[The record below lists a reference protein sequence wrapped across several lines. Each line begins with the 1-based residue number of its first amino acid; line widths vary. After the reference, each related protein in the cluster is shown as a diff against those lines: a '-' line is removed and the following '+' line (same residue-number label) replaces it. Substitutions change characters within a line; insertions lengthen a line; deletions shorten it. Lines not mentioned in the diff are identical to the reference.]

1 MSDDT
6 LIERWRQQNR
16 GRKPM
21 ERILV
26 PEDPPI
32 PAEGYAGRNWSPMQR
47 LVEPGYV
54 SYGRLLFEDKNSE
67 RYGWDLGV
75 LQPFVS
81 AGLFY
86 CDLVKLPYHLA
97 TDPCRILRMQCR
109 LLPAGRPGALPA
121 LSSRRQPDGHLC
133 GNGRGD
139 DLDSDLPVEKTQ
151 GGGKLHSS
159 PPPCVG
165 RG

>member
-1 MSDDT
+1 
-6 LIERWRQQNR
+6 
-16 GRKPM
+16 M

-97 TDPCRILRMQCR
+97 TDPCRSYECSAGYCLPGDPVPY
-109 LLPAGRPGALPA
+109 LLYPPGASLTGTFAETAAVMTLIAIFP
-121 LSSRRQPDGHLC
+121 
-133 GNGRGD
+133 
-139 DLDSDLPVEKTQ
+139 
-151 GGGKLHSS
+151 
-159 PPPCVG
+159 
-165 RG
+165 